1 MYFIANHKKALWIG
15 INIFMVASMVIIG
28 GITRLTNSG
37 LSMTEWS
44 LIGGIMPPLN
54 EQSWNILFEKY
65 KVTPEFQFKNY
76 DMTLNQFKK
85 IFFWEYLHRIWGRI
99 IGITFFVP
107 LIFLWINKQFS
118 FTEKRYFALLT
129 LIGCFQGFMGWFMVE
144 SGLVDK
150 PDVSHFRLSAHL
162 TTAFLIYIL
171 LFFCFWNYLG
181 RQSPFERSVTN
192 QKIKKHSKRII
203 ISIILLIITI
213 SSGAFVSGTNAGWA
227 YNNFPLMGDNFFP
240 PVIIEGTN
248 LSMANLFNDIGFI
261 QFFHRV
267 LATLTLITIFITVYK
282 GARDVNLTK
291 LKSYFYFLGIFVICQ
306 YTLGVII
313 LKLYVPVALGLFHQ
327 LGSLIVLTNLI
338 IIFAEMRNRGTR
350 MRPSVQ

>member
-1 MYFIANHKKALWIG
+1 MLFVANHKKTLWIG
-15 INIFMVASMVIIG
+15 INIFMVATMVIIG

-44 LIGGIMPPLN
+44 FFGGIMPPLN

-65 KVTPEFQFKNY
+65 KVTPEFQLKNY
-76 DMTLNQFKK
+76 DMTLVQFKK
-85 IFFWEYLHRIWGRI
+85 IFFWEYLHRVWGRI

-107 LIFLWINKQFS
+107 LIFLWINKKFS
-118 FTEKRYFALLT
+118 FSEKKYFIILT

-162 TTAFLIYIL
+162 TTAFVIYVL

-181 RQSPFERSVTN
+181 RKTAFDRSVTN
-192 QKIKKHSKRII
+192 QKIKKHSNRITL
-203 ISIILLIITI
+203 SIFLLIITI

-227 YNNFPLMGDNFFP
+227 YNNFPLMGNNILP
-240 PVIIEGTN
+240 PVIVEGNN
-248 LSMANLFNDIGFI
+248 LTLINLFNDIGFI
-261 QFFHRV
+261 QFLHRV
-267 LATLTLITIFITVYK
+267 LATLTLFTICMTAYK
-282 GARDVNLTK
+282 GIKDANLSK
-291 LKSYFYFLGIFVICQ
+291 LKGYFYFLGIFVLCQ

-313 LKLYVPVALGLFHQ
+313 LKLLVPITLGLFHQ
-327 LGSLIVLTNLI
+327 LGSLIILTNLI
-338 IIFAEMRNRGTR
+338 IIFAELKNRGTR
-350 MRPSVQ
+350 ARPSVQ